1 MPPRRELLWRAPCST
16 HPHPNQKFCKPAAH
30 ISAPTSPRAPRRS
43 RSCRARVRGA
53 GSSDDDAAPAKD
65 KVPTINV
72 AGAGPK
78 GKPLFHYV
86 SLAKKL
92 LAKSESVE
100 IRGVGFAIARV
111 VSVVEILKTEG
122 LAAATSIETG
132 SVANDR
138 AKSDV
143 TDRPK
148 PTVSAKLRRVDDIMR
163 KMEKMK
169 TGAAPGEA
177 AA

>member
-1 MPPRRELLWRAPCST
+1 MAD
-16 HPHPNQKFCKPAAH
+16 ADA
-30 ISAPTSPRAPRRS
+30 
-43 RSCRARVRGA
+43 
-53 GSSDDDAAPAKD
+53 DDDAAPAKD

-111 VSVVEILKTEG
+111 VSVVDILKTEG

-143 TDRPK
+143 TDRLK
-148 PTVSAKLRRVDDIMR
+148 PTVTAKLRRVDDFTR
-163 KMEKMK
+163 KMESMK
-169 TGAAPGEA
+169 IGEAPGEA

>member
-1 MPPRRELLWRAPCST
+1 MAD
-16 HPHPNQKFCKPAAH
+16 AAD
-30 ISAPTSPRAPRRS
+30 
-43 RSCRARVRGA
+43 
-53 GSSDDDAAPAKD
+53 DDDAAPAKD

-143 TDRPK
+143 TDRLK
-148 PTVSAKLRRVDDIMR
+148 PTVTAKLRRVDDFTKKLETMR
-163 KMEKMK
+163 I
-169 TGAAPGEA
+169 GAAPGEA